1 MTPAVFLTLTATV
14 AVAALTP
21 GPAVTAIVAR
31 AIADGPR
38 AALAIN
44 AGVVTG
50 DLLFFALAAAGMA
63 AAASSLGELFVVLK
77 WLGAAYLVWQG
88 VTLWRTQPRVAG
100 AAYLVWQG
108 FAYWRTRPRAA
119 PAPGRTGSHERHFCR
134 NYAAGLLLM
143 FGHVQAM
150 LFYAALLP
158 GFVDLST
165 LAAPDLLLLV
175 GMLIVVIGG
184 VNTGYA
190 LLASRARGFFAD
202 ERAQVALRR
211 VAGTLMFAAAALVV
225 SR

>member
-1 MTPAVFLTLTATV
+1 VTPGVFLTLTATV

-38 AALAIN
+38 PALAIN

-63 AAASSLGELFVVLK
+63 AAAHSLGDMFAVLRM
-77 WLGAAYLVWQG
+77 LGALYLVWQG
-88 VTLWRTQPRVAG
+88 ISLWRAQPRVATT
-100 AAYLVWQG
+100 A
-108 FAYWRTRPRAA
+108 RA
-119 PAPGRTGSHERHFCR
+119 GHESHFWR
-134 NYAAGLLLM
+134 NYSAGLLLM

-150 LFYAALLP
+150 LFYAALMP

-165 LAAPDLLLLV
+165 LSWADFALLALMLV
-175 GMLIVVIGG
+175 VVIGG

-190 LLASRARGFFAD
+190 LLAARARRFFANQ
-202 ERAQVALRR
+202 RAQRVLLR
-211 VAGTLMFAAAALVV
+211 VAGTLMLVAAALVATRV
-225 SR
+225 